1 MGLDTLWEQRTA
13 GRMPACS
20 IGSEVAM
27 TRRNAL
33 RSIIEEAA
41 AARSA
46 LCENELVIRLDN
58 ILSIARAALE
68 EGEEDEMPQPDQS
81 VRRTSRP

>member
-1 MGLDTLWEQRTA
+1 
-13 GRMPACS
+13 
-20 IGSEVAM
+20 M
-27 TRRNAL
+27 TRSDAL

-58 ILSIARAALE
+58 ILAIARAAPE
-68 EGEEDEMPQPDQS
+68 EGEADGRPQSSQTIPNPCAHKKTAANPLD
-81 VRRTSRP
+81 

>member
-1 MGLDTLWEQRTA
+1 
-13 GRMPACS
+13 MPARS

-27 TRRNAL
+27 TRHNAL
-33 RSIIEEAA
+33 RSIMEEAA

-68 EGEEDEMPQPDQS
+68 EEGEDEMPQPAQS
-81 VRRTSRP
+81 VRRTTCPKKTAANPLD

>member
-1 MGLDTLWEQRTA
+1 
-13 GRMPACS
+13 
-20 IGSEVAM
+20 M

-33 RSIIEEAA
+33 RSIMEEAA

-68 EGEEDEMPQPDQS
+68 EEGEDEMPQPSQS
-81 VRRTSRP
+81 VRRTTCP